1 MILLFEKIFQ
11 YLFFFIQNIK
21 SKRNFLPPFQDILKI
36 RLKSSKNKLNFK
48 LKSNIDLF
56 VIRFYSSVK
65 EIGDYIKSTYN
76 QHYSDSGSGF
86 QIQDIFKEL
95 NIGREFAQ
103 ANAIKY
109 VCRYGKKHGK
119 NKMDLFKAIHYITLL
134 LNYDR
139 SEDESK

>member
-1 MILLFEKIFQ
+1 MRYNEDKILNE
-11 YLFFFIQNIK
+11 
-21 SKRNFLPPFQDILKI
+21 
-36 RLKSSKNKLNFK
+36 
-48 LKSNIDLF
+48 
-56 VIRFYSSVK
+56 VIS
-65 EIGDYIKSTYN
+65 YIKSTYN

-134 LNYDR
+134 INYDR

>member
-1 MILLFEKIFQ
+1 MKYNEDKILNE
-11 YLFFFIQNIK
+11 
-21 SKRNFLPPFQDILKI
+21 
-36 RLKSSKNKLNFK
+36 
-48 LKSNIDLF
+48 
-56 VIRFYSSVK
+56 VISYV
-65 EIGDYIKSTYN
+65 KSTYN
-76 QHYSDSGSGF
+76 QHYF

>member
-1 MILLFEKIFQ
+1 MKILDAIEYQNQTRQILSEGYQDLTESQKIYLNRWEKELWPLLEE
-11 YLFFFIQNIK
+11 YN
-21 SKRNFLPPFQDILKI
+21 
-36 RLKSSKNKLNFK
+36 RLAEATLTT
-48 LKSNIDLF
+48 D
-56 VIRFYSSVK
+56 
-65 EIGDYIKSTYN
+65 
-76 QHYSDSGSGF
+76 

>member
-1 MILLFEKIFQ
+1 MLQTERYIMKYNEDKTLYE
-11 YLFFFIQNIK
+11 
-21 SKRNFLPPFQDILKI
+21 
-36 RLKSSKNKLNFK
+36 
-48 LKSNIDLF
+48 
-56 VIRFYSSVK
+56 VV
-65 EIGDYIKSTYN
+65 DYIKSTYN